1 MEIKTFDP
9 NSYESSLATIYSMA
23 YMYEC
28 RDEMSGEHLNKISSI
43 AALVAK
49 ELAKN
54 VKYQDYI
61 DGEYVQTVQISS
73 MLHDIGKLGI
83 PESILNKRGQL
94 NEEEFSEVKR
104 HPVLGADKID
114 KLKNEFP
121 GNPWYDMSE
130 CIIRYH
136 HEHYDGKGYPD
147 GLSRDQIPLSAR
159 IVAVADVYDAL
170 RSKRPYKPAFP
181 HWRSAE
187 IIVGGSGTHFDP
199 DVVSAFL
206 SAQTE
211 ISEIYDKANQFD
223 PADL

>member
-1 MEIKTFDP
+1 MKVYDV
-9 NSYESSLATIYSMA
+9 NSFENSLATIYSMA

-28 RDEMSGEHLNKISSI
+28 RDEISGEHLNKISAI
-43 AALVAK
+43 AALIAR
-49 ELAKN
+49 ELSNN
-54 VKYQDYI
+54 VKYRDYI
-61 DGEYVQTVQISS
+61 DGDYVQTVQISS

-83 PESILNKRGQL
+83 SEAILNKRGQL
-94 NEEEFSEVKR
+94 NEEEFAEVKR
-104 HPVLGADKID
+104 HPILGANKID
-114 KLKNEFP
+114 KLKNEVP

-136 HEHYDGKGYPD
+136 HEHYDGKGYPE
-147 GLSRDQIPLSAR
+147 GLSKESIPLSAR

-199 DVVSAFL
+199 DVVNAFL
-206 SAQTE
+206 SSQAE
-211 ISEIYDKANQFD
+211 ISELYDIQNKFD

>member
-1 MEIKTFDP
+1 MKVYDVNTFE
-9 NSYESSLATIYSMA
+9 NSLATIYSMA

-28 RDEMSGEHLNKISSI
+28 RDEISGEHLNKISAI
-43 AALVAK
+43 AALIAR
-49 ELAKN
+49 ELSYN
-54 VKYQDYI
+54 VKYRDYI
-61 DGEYVQTVQISS
+61 DGDYVQTVQISS

-83 PESILNKRGQL
+83 SEAILNKRGQL
-94 NEEEFSEVKR
+94 NEEEFAEVKR
-104 HPVLGADKID
+104 HPILGANKID

-136 HEHYDGKGYPD
+136 HEHYDGKGYPE
-147 GLSRDQIPLSAR
+147 GLSKESIPLSAR

-181 HWRSAE
+181 HWRSSE
-187 IIVGGSGTHFDP
+187 IIVGGSGNHFDP
-199 DVVSAFL
+199 DVVNAFL
-206 SAQTE
+206 SAQAE
-211 ISEIYDKANQFD
+211 ISELYDMQNKFD

>member
-1 MEIKTFDP
+1 MKVYDV
-9 NSYESSLATIYSMA
+9 NSFENSLATIYSMA

-28 RDEMSGEHLNKISSI
+28 RDEISGEHLNKISAI
-43 AALVAK
+43 AALIAR
-49 ELAKN
+49 ELSNN
-54 VKYQDYI
+54 VKYRDYI
-61 DGEYVQTVQISS
+61 DGDYVQTVQISS

-83 PESILNKRGQL
+83 SEAILNKRGQL
-94 NEEEFSEVKR
+94 NEEEFAEVKR
-104 HPVLGADKID
+104 HPILGANKID

-136 HEHYDGKGYPD
+136 HEHYDGKGYPE
-147 GLSRDQIPLSAR
+147 GLSKESIPLSAR

-199 DVVSAFL
+199 DVVNAFL
-206 SAQTE
+206 SSQAE
-211 ISEIYDKANQFD
+211 ISELYDIQNKFD

>member
-1 MEIKTFDP
+1 MKVYDV
-9 NSYESSLATIYSMA
+9 NSFENSLATIYSMA

-28 RDEMSGEHLNKISSI
+28 RDEISGEHLNKISAI
-43 AALVAK
+43 AALIAR
-49 ELAKN
+49 ELSNN
-54 VKYQDYI
+54 VKYRDYI
-61 DGEYVQTVQISS
+61 DGDYVQTVQISS
-73 MLHDIGKLGI
+73 MLHDTGKLGI
-83 PESILNKRGQL
+83 SEAILNKRGQL
-94 NEEEFSEVKR
+94 NEEEFAEVKR
-104 HPVLGADKID
+104 HPILGANKID

-136 HEHYDGKGYPD
+136 HEHYDGKGYPE
-147 GLSRDQIPLSAR
+147 GLSKESIPLSAR

-199 DVVSAFL
+199 DVVNAFL
-206 SAQTE
+206 SSQAE
-211 ISEIYDKANQFD
+211 ISELYDIQNKFD

>member
-1 MEIKTFDP
+1 MKVYDV
-9 NSYESSLATIYSMA
+9 NSFENSLATIYSMA

-28 RDEMSGEHLNKISSI
+28 RDEISGEHLNKISAI
-43 AALVAK
+43 AALIAR
-49 ELAKN
+49 ELSNN
-54 VKYQDYI
+54 VKYRDYI
-61 DGEYVQTVQISS
+61 DGDYVQTVQISS

-83 PESILNKRGQL
+83 SEAILNKRGQL
-94 NEEEFSEVKR
+94 NEEEFAEVKR
-104 HPVLGADKID
+104 HPILGANKID

-136 HEHYDGKGYPD
+136 HEHYDGKGYPE
-147 GLSRDQIPLSAR
+147 GLSKESIPLSAR

-181 HWRSAE
+181 HWRSAD

-199 DVVSAFL
+199 DVVNAFL
-206 SAQTE
+206 SSQAE
-211 ISEIYDKANQFD
+211 LSELYDIQNKFD

>member
-1 MEIKTFDP
+1 MKDYDV
-9 NSYESSLATIYSMA
+9 NSFENSLATIYSMA

-28 RDEMSGEHLNKISSI
+28 RDEISGEHLNKISAI
-43 AALVAK
+43 AALIAR
-49 ELAKN
+49 ELSNN
-54 VKYQDYI
+54 VKYRDYI
-61 DGEYVQTVQISS
+61 DGDYVQTVQISS

-83 PESILNKRGQL
+83 SEAILNKRGQL
-94 NEEEFSEVKR
+94 NEEEFAEVKR
-104 HPVLGADKID
+104 HPILGANKID

-136 HEHYDGKGYPD
+136 HEHYDGKGYPE
-147 GLSRDQIPLSAR
+147 GLSKESIPLSAR
-159 IVAVADVYDAL
+159 IVAVAEVYDAL

-199 DVVSAFL
+199 DVVNAFL
-206 SAQTE
+206 SSQAE
-211 ISEIYDKANQFD
+211 ISELYDIQNKFD

>member
-1 MEIKTFDP
+1 MKVYDV
-9 NSYESSLATIYSMA
+9 NSFENSLATIYSMA

-28 RDEMSGEHLNKISSI
+28 RDEISGEHLNKISAI
-43 AALVAK
+43 AALIAR
-49 ELAKN
+49 ELSYN
-54 VKYQDYI
+54 VKYRDYI
-61 DGEYVQTVQISS
+61 DGDYVQTVQISS

-83 PESILNKRGQL
+83 SEAILNERGQL
-94 NEEEFSEVKR
+94 NEEEFAEVKR
-104 HPVLGADKID
+104 HPILGANKID

-136 HEHYDGKGYPD
+136 HEHYDGKGYPE
-147 GLSRDQIPLSAR
+147 GLSKESIPLSAR

-199 DVVSAFL
+199 DVVNAFL
-206 SAQTE
+206 SSQAE
-211 ISEIYDKANQFD
+211 ISELYDIQNKFD